1 VLDESKKMF
10 ESLKS
15 CGWLADAAMRTLAL
29 LSILASIGMPAI
41 ASSDVELDPVS
52 VQQLEK
58 LLKTVHGMPDAKL
71 ATQLYAISLTERLST
86 ARLTRL
92 GAELQSPKARQALVA
107 LADASAFLTPPA
119 DEIPANAKPDLA
131 AQRQII
137 SLATAFVVRTM
148 HRLPD
153 FIAARDTTEFQNN
166 LKGHASA
173 SPIAAA
179 EARFHFVG
187 STSATVVYRDG
198 SEVVDEKQE
207 TKPGKKQLTNGLN
220 AVGEFGP
227 LLDIVFNDITHAKM
241 EWSHWE
247 QGAAGT
253 MAVFH
258 FSVSKEKSHYEVKHC
273 CVWFPNNAAQLG
285 ELPGMFD
292 EFPGYHG
299 EIAIDPANGDIL
311 RLAVQPELQPIFP
324 IVRADVAVEYG
335 LVDIGGKSY
344 ICPVKSVSISDAT
357 IERSSPFGSAAYL
370 AGFKRTALNDVVFKQ
385 YRQFRGEVQILSV
398 DTAEQHGNAQP
409 SAPASAPPATPAK
422 APQP

>member
-1 VLDESKKMF
+1 MF

-107 LADASAFLTPPA
+107 LADASAFLVPPA
-119 DEIPANAKPDLA
+119 DEIPAIAKPDLA
-131 AQRQII
+131 AQRQIV
-137 SLATAFVVRTM
+137 SLATAFVARTM
-148 HRLPD
+148 HRLPN
-153 FIAARDTTEFQNN
+153 FIVIRDTTEFQNN
-166 LKGHASA
+166 LKGNGSA

-179 EARFHFVG
+179 EARFYFVG
-187 STSATVVYRDG
+187 TSTAAVVYRDG
-198 SEVVDEKQE
+198 GEVVDEKQK
-207 TKPGKKQLTNGLN
+207 TKFGKKQLTNGLN

-227 LLDIVFNDITHAKM
+227 LLDIVFSDVTHANM
-241 EWSHWE
+241 AWSHWE
-247 QGAAGT
+247 QGAAGP

-258 FSVSKEKSHYEVKHC
+258 FSVPKEMSRYEVKHC
-273 CVWFPNNAAQLG
+273 CVWFQGRPAQIG
-285 ELPGMFD
+285 EIPGLFD

-299 EIAIDPANGDIL
+299 EIAIDPGSGAVL

-335 LVDIGGKSY
+335 QVDIGGRAY
-344 ICPVKSVSISDAT
+344 ICPLKSVSISEAT
-357 IERSSPFGSAAYL
+357 VERNPKFGIGAYL
-370 AGFKRTALNDVVFKQ
+370 TRFKRTALNDVVFKQ
-385 YRQFRGEVQILSV
+385 YHQFRGEVQILSV
-398 DTAEQHGNAQP
+398 DTAEKQGNAQP